1 MREDGGTDEHDEA
14 NSRFWRLKANAPE
27 KLSNGPGGVPQAF
40 SRSAIYQIIARS
52 KTPISTSAIF
62 THHFNALSKVSL
74 KFNVYNL

>member
-1 MREDGGTDEHDEA
+1 MTKLIVAFSDLKPM
-14 NSRFWRLKANAPE
+14 RLKSCAMG
-27 KLSNGPGGVPQAF
+27 LGVPQALF
-40 SRSAIYQIIARS
+40 RSATYQIIARS